1 MYFQLNPSFY
11 QFTNLPTSIYRFI
24 QSKQQSSI
32 LGTFGSLVFLL
43 CLVFNQP
50 AQATLG
56 VSCADLL
63 LPSTEALH
71 PEGGGDGGD
80 GEDGEDGGDGG
91 DKVLSTLSETFSSST
106 PESGD
111 EFEDN
116 DSDCEPSYYI
126 SQNSSVSVNGKQETV
141 VQQQSPIPL
150 KPPTE
155 QESFPL
161 PELESG
167 EDFDSD
173 QLLGGDDPE
182 LGNLRLR
189 ELERPPAPSKPAVYL
204 LGGIDYLRSDN
215 IFSGV
220 DPVDDG
226 LLRIGLTLLA
236 VPSLGPNTSLVAAAG
251 GNVIRYGEESQ
262 FDYDELRLALG
273 IRQQFTPKMYG
284 ELGWSNRQLFEEDDG
299 DRFLNDHSLYLE
311 LGRQDTLA
319 KKLTLDTFYQLRLSF
334 ADPDSRSQTINSLG
348 TSLNYDF
355 SPSLKGALGYQFAF
369 ANFTEQDRED
379 EYHQIISRLTYS
391 LSDHSRV
398 NLFAGYSFG
407 DSTDANI
414 DFDGFIFGVGVDAS
428 LTLF

>member
-1 MYFQLNPSFY
+1 MMYFQQTPSFSR
-11 QFTNLPTSIYRFI
+11 FTNLQISLYKFFR
-24 QSKQQSSI
+24 SKYKNSP
-32 LGTFGSLVFLL
+32 LGIFGSLFFFL
-43 CLVFNQP
+43 CLVFNEP
-50 AQATLG
+50 ALSTPRVNCAT
-56 VSCADLL
+56 LL
-63 LPSTEALH
+63 LPISESL
-71 PEGGGDGGD
+71 PLEDKKD
-80 GEDGEDGGDGG
+80 KEDGEA
-91 DKVLSTLSETFSSST
+91 LSTLNETLSSSAS
-106 PESGD
+106 ESD
-111 EFEDN
+111 EEFEN
-116 DSDCEPSYYI
+116 NYSNCEPGYYI
-126 SQNSSVSVNGKQETV
+126 GQNSSASDKQETV
-141 VQQQSPIPL
+141 AQQQPSNPSPL

-155 QESFPL
+155 RETFPL
-161 PELESG
+161 PELEPR

-173 QLLGGDDPE
+173 QLLRGEDPE

-189 ELERPPAPSKPAVYL
+189 ELERPPAPSQPAVYL
-204 LGGIDYLRSDN
+204 LGGIDYVRSDN

-226 LLRIGLTLLA
+226 LLRMGLTLLA
-236 VPSLGPNTSLVAAAG
+236 VPSLGSKTSLVAAVR

-262 FDYDELRLALG
+262 FDYDELGLALG

-284 ELGWSNRQLFEEDDG
+284 ELGWANRQLFEEDDG
-299 DRFLNDHSLYLE
+299 DRFLDDHSLYLE
-311 LGRQDTLA
+311 LGRQDSLA

-355 SPSLKGALGYQFAF
+355 SSSLKGSLGYQFAF

-379 EYHQIISRLTYS
+379 EYHQIISRLTYR

-398 NLFAGYSFG
+398 NLFGGYSFG

-414 DFDGFIFGVGVDAS
+414 DFDGFVFGVGLDAS